1 MATRA
6 WLNLGLLL
14 ALALL
19 VLLVIREPGREPAR
33 DPVPLTGLQV
43 PEIHRVEL
51 ARGGREDLRLF
62 RAGEQ
67 WYLDNDPP
75 LPAQAS
81 LVRQLLRLARE
92 PVQRQYDARDLDLER
107 LGLGADAPALQFNDG
122 MELRF
127 GTTDPLDDLRYVQ
140 AGDRVYLIRDYYQYL
155 VAGNPDQWISPRLLP
170 EGAAITSLELP
181 ALSLRHDEQGQW
193 RIQPEAPDLGGDAI
207 VALVEGWRQA
217 HAQRV
222 TRAGA
227 GAAGEL
233 VRIGLEGQGRPVE
246 FQVRQE
252 EADWLFLRPDL
263 GLEYRIS
270 AELARRLLQLVP
282 NANATTP

>member
-1 MATRA
+1 MTTRT

-33 DPVPLTGLQV
+33 EPVPLTGLQV

-62 RAGEQ
+62 REGEQ
-67 WYLDNDPP
+67 WYLENDPP

-92 PVQRQYDARDLDLER
+92 PAQRQYAVQDLDLER
-107 LGLGADAPALQFNDG
+107 LGLGADAPRLRFNDG
-122 MELRF
+122 VELRF
-127 GTTDPLDDLRYVQ
+127 GATDPLDDLRYVQ

-155 VAGNPDQWISPRLLP
+155 VAGNTDQWISPRLLP
-170 EGAAITSLELP
+170 EGVTIASLELP
-181 ALSLRHDEQGQW
+181 ALSLQRDERGQW
-193 RIQPEAPDLGGDAI
+193 RLQPEQPDLGSDAI
-207 VALVEGWRQA
+207 VALVEGWQQA
-217 HAQRV
+217 RAQRV

-227 GAAGEL
+227 GEPGALA
-233 VRIGLEGQGRPVE
+233 RIGLEGQEQPVE
-246 FQVRQE
+246 FQVRQVGD
-252 EADWLFLRPDL
+252 DWHFLRPDL
-263 GLEYRIS
+263 GLEYRMDEPS
-270 AELARRLLQLVP
+270 ARRLLQLVP
-282 NANATTP
+282 EVNETTP

>member
-1 MATRA
+1 MTTRT

-19 VLLVIREPGREPAR
+19 VLLVIREPGREPASE
-33 DPVPLTGLQV
+33 PAPLTGLQV
-43 PEIHRVEL
+43 SEIHRVEL

-62 RAGEQ
+62 REGER
-67 WYLDNDPP
+67 WYLENDPP

-92 PVQRQYDARDLDLER
+92 PAQRQYAVQDLDLER
-107 LGLGADAPALQFNDG
+107 LGLGAGAPRLRFNDG

-127 GTTDPLDDLRYVQ
+127 GATDPLDDLRYVQ

-155 VAGNPDQWISPRLLP
+155 VAGNADQWISPRLLP
-170 EGAAITSLELP
+170 EGAAVTSLELP
-181 ALSLRHDEQGQW
+181 ALSLQRDEQGQW
-193 RIQPEAPDLGGDAI
+193 RIQPEAPDLGSDAI
-207 VALVEGWRQA
+207 VALVEGWQQA

-227 GAAGEL
+227 GAPGTR
-233 VRIGLEGQGRPVE
+233 VRIGLEGQAQPVE
-246 FQVRQE
+246 FQVRQAG
-252 EADWLFLRPDL
+252 EAWHFLRPEL
-263 GLEYRIS
+263 GLEYRMDEPS
-270 AELARRLLQLVP
+270 ARRLLQPVP
-282 NANATTP
+282 DTDATTR